1 MKMRVW
7 IFVTVLAAGMMALS
21 RARASTL
28 VSMSLDQ
35 LTQASS
41 DIVQAHVVN
50 QVSRWNDDHTQI
62 LTITTMA
69 VSQVFKGKASS
80 TVEIQQSGGTVGT
93 TRVFVPGDITF
104 QPQGEYVLFL
114 EPMPEGSRF
123 RVVGMTQGSYRIYQD
138 ASTHQDRVIV
148 PASSQ
153 LQRQLQ
159 SIGDTNPAG
168 TVPLAGF
175 HKYVATIMDAGIRVP
190 HGLALPVAIVSADS
204 RGVGRMHVY
213 GKTTL
218 DLFPNKNLAIPAG
231 TEVEGEASLISGM
244 WTIHWDELNVRGV
257 HAQISATNQE
267 TEGSLRGRS
276 LVLKLR

>member
-7 IFVTVLAAGMMALS
+7 IFSIVLAAGMMALS

-41 DIVQAHVVN
+41 DIVQGHVVN
-50 QVSRWNDDHTQI
+50 QVSRWNEDHTQI
-62 LTITTMA
+62 LTITTIA

-80 TVEIQQSGGTVGT
+80 TVEIQQWGGTVGN
-93 TRVFVPGDITF
+93 TRVFVPGDITL
-104 QPQGEYVLFL
+104 QPEGEYVLFL
-114 EPMPEGSRF
+114 EPVPEASRF

-138 ASTHQDRVIV
+138 ATTHQDRVIV

-175 HKYVATIMDAGIRVP
+175 HKYVANIMDAGIQVP
-190 HGLALPVAIVSADS
+190 HGLTLSVAIVSAGS

-213 GKTTL
+213 GKTTS
-218 DLFPNKNLAIPAG
+218 DLFPNRSLVIPAG
-231 TEVEGEASLISGM
+231 TEVEGEASLSSGM

-267 TEGSLRGRS
+267 AEGSLRGRS
-276 LVLKLR
+276 LVLKVR